1 MASKT
6 VDSRSLLENLMDNM
20 SDAIYF
26 KDRQSRFIRVN
37 KACAKKHGWDS
48 PDDIVGETD
57 FDLFSKV
64 HAEQA
69 FADEQQILRTGKPL
83 SGIEERETW
92 PDGSSTWAS
101 TTKMPLKNEAGEIIG
116 TFGISRDI
124 TEHKEAELHA
134 QQAAEEM
141 RRIKEEM
148 EEDFHM
154 AGDLQKS
161 FFPSSYPAFP
171 EGAAPEECRIEFLHH
186 FKACSDVG
194 GDYCSV
200 HRVSDSEAGIFLCDV
215 RGVGVRSALGTA
227 LIRGIV
233 QEITPLGLDPG
244 AYLSRMNELLIPLVR
259 HEETLLSVTAC
270 YLVLD
275 TVSGEASF
283 ASAGHPLPI
292 LLRQGNGA
300 DWLCDDHVSCG
311 PALAEQ
317 ADVAYSSIECHAEP
331 GDAVVLYTD
340 GLCTVENSLDD
351 VYGAKRLLDS
361 AQSLVGDSLADIFQ
375 GLEGDALAFARD
387 KKFTDDVCF
396 VGFQLRKP
404 LQ

>member
-101 TTKMPLKNEAGEIIG
+101 TTKMPLKNEVGEVVG

-124 TEHKEAELHA
+124 TEHKEAELRV
-134 QQAAEEM
+134 QRYAEEM
-141 RRIKEEM
+141 RLIKEEM
-148 EEDFHM
+148 EDDFRM
-154 AGDLQKS
+154 AGDLQKT
-161 FFPSSYPAFP
+161 FFPSGYPAFP
-171 EGAAPEECRIEFLHH
+171 EGAAPGERCVEFLHD
-186 FKACSDVG
+186 FKACSEVG
-194 GDYCSV
+194 GDYCSI
-200 HRVSDSEAGIFLCDV
+200 HRISGAKAGIFLCDV
-215 RGVGVRSALGTA
+215 QGAGVRSALVTA

-233 QEITPLGLDPG
+233 QEIAPLGLDPG
-244 AYLSRMNELLIPLVR
+244 AYLSRMNELLLPLVR
-259 HEETLLSVTAC
+259 HENIQFEITAC

-275 TVSGEASF
+275 TASGKVCFS
-283 ASAGHPLPI
+283 SAGHPLPI
-292 LLRQGNGA
+292 LFRQGDEA
-300 DWLCDDHVSCG
+300 KWLCEGHAPCS
-311 PALAEQ
+311 PALAAESG
-317 ADVAYSSIECHAEP
+317 VAYPFIECQAEP
-331 GDAVVLYTD
+331 GDAMVLYTD
-340 GLCTVENSLDD
+340 GLFTIRNAGGDA
-351 VYGAKRLLDS
+351 YGAKRMLRS
-361 AQSLVGDSLADIFQ
+361 ARSLSAESLAEIFQ
-375 GLEGDALAFARD
+375 GLEDDARAFAED
-387 KKFTDDVCF
+387 CTFTDDVCL
-396 VGFQLRKP
+396 VGFQLRR
-404 LQ
+404 LLR